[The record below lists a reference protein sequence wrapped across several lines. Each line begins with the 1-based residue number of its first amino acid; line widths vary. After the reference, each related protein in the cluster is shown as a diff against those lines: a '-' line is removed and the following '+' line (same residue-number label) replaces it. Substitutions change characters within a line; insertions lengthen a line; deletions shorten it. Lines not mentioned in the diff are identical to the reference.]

1 MESPTPVS
9 ALLHSH
15 PIVVAGIF
23 LFIQFYPILESNK
36 LAQYLILCL
45 GAITTLFTAL
55 CALTQNNI
63 KKIITF
69 STSSQLGLIIIT
81 IGISQPDLAF
91 LHICTHTFFKAI
103 LFMRSGS
110 IIHSLNDEQDI
121 QKIGNLFKTIPF
133 KSSALTTGNLALT
146 GMPFLTGFYSEDLI
160 IVAANTSYTNSWA
173 LLLTLIATFLTAI
186 YSTQVIFALLNQ
198 PCFPPIIIINENSSP
213 LLNSIKSLPSEA
225 SSQVSLFQT
234 IFNLSQHPK

>member
-1 MESPTPVS
+1 MRGAVT
-9 ALLHSH
+9 
-15 PIVVAGIF
+15 
-23 LFIQFYPILESNK
+23 IL
-36 LAQYLILCL
+36 YI
-45 GAITTLFTAL
+45 AL
-55 CALTQNNI
+55 CALTQI
-63 KKIITF
+63 DTKKIIAF

-81 IGISQPDLAF
+81 IGISQPNLAF

-160 IVAANTSYTNSWA
+160 IVAANTSHTNSWA

-213 LLNSIKSLPSEA
+213 LLNSIKSLP
-225 SSQVSLFQT
+225 
-234 IFNLSQHPK
+234 